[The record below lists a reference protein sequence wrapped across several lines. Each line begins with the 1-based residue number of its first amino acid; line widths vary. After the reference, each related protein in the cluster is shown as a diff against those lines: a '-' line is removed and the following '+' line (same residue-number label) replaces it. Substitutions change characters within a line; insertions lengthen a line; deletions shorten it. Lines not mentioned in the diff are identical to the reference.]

1 LTLNVRI
8 FILLDMKKNILKK
21 IFGSFT
27 KAADALGVTKGSIS
41 SWPEE
46 LSQHHI
52 DRVRGACFRLG
63 IYNQDIFEANDAT
76 NNITPPRPIEH
87 EANV

>member
-1 LTLNVRI
+1 MN
-8 FILLDMKKNILKK
+8 KNILKK

-52 DRVRGACFRLG
+52 DRIRGACVRLG
-63 IYNQDIFEANDAT
+63 IYNPEIFEANDAINI
-76 NNITPPRPIEH
+76 NNQPRPIES
-87 EANV
+87 EANE

>member
-1 LTLNVRI
+1 MN
-8 FILLDMKKNILKK
+8 KNILKK

-27 KAADALGVTKGSIS
+27 KAAEALGVTKGSIS

-52 DRVRGACFRLG
+52 DRIRGACVRLG
-63 IYNQDIFEANDAT
+63 IYNPEIFEANDA
-76 NNITPPRPIEH
+76 IVQEQSPHSISEGVH
-87 EANV
+87 G

>member
-1 LTLNVRI
+1 MN
-8 FILLDMKKNILKK
+8 KNILKK

-52 DRVRGACFRLG
+52 DRIRGACVRLG
-63 IYNQDIFEANDAT
+63 IYNPEIFETNDAINI
-76 NNITPPRPIEH
+76 NNQPRPIES
-87 EANV
+87 EANE

>member
-1 LTLNVRI
+1 MN
-8 FILLDMKKNILKK
+8 KNILKK

-46 LSQHHI
+46 LKHHHI
-52 DRVRGACFRLG
+52 DRVRGAAVRLG
-63 IYNQDIFEANDAT
+63 VYRPDLFPDFEANDASESNT
-76 NNITPPRPIEH
+76 SPQSINEGAH
-87 EANV
+87 E

>member
-1 LTLNVRI
+1 MN
-8 FILLDMKKNILKK
+8 KNILKK

-52 DRVRGACFRLG
+52 DRIRGACVRLG
-63 IYNQDIFEANDAT
+63 IYNPDIFEANDASET
-76 NNITPPRPIEH
+76 NQQQRPVMEG
-87 EANV
+87 ANE

>member
-1 LTLNVRI
+1 MN
-8 FILLDMKKNILKK
+8 KNILKK

-52 DRVRGACFRLG
+52 DRIRGACVRLG
-63 IYNQDIFEANDAT
+63 IYNPDTFEANDAINI
-76 NNITPPRPIEH
+76 NNQPRPIES
-87 EANV
+87 EANE